1 MIALAYFATA
11 AALLAL
17 AHRFVA
23 PLTRGAALV
32 LLLLPLLFTGRALLT
47 GRIYAPVEM
56 PWTSQ
61 PLADHRGEFHVPPVH
76 NPLLSDIAFQM
87 IPWRQALRESVTAGQ
102 WPLWNRYIYCGDVL
116 AATMQPAAFSPF
128 TWIALLFPAAVSFTF
143 TAAIAFF
150 VAGLSAY
157 ALVAELRCVEVAQPY
172 PATARLHDS
181 ATPLLAAIAWMYSAG
196 IALTI
201 LWPLGFSWALFPLLL
216 LGTRRVVHQ
225 RSIGVLTVALSLEV
239 VAGHPETLLH
249 AVALACAYGAY
260 LMVAEWR
267 GLAVSQPQLATARP
281 RNTATALLAALAA
294 GVLAVLLTAI
304 QLLPFLDAVRH
315 SGEYVVRSQLYAGNP
330 LRIEPGSVRAAV
342 LGNLFPF
349 LRGKVESF
357 PLERGEAG
365 SIVFALAIV
374 AITTVRRRRE
384 VQFFAALAV
393 FAFLVGC
400 NVSPFAQILHALPMF
415 GSALNDRLLMA
426 MALALA
432 VLAAFA
438 VDLWPRRTMVSAMIA
453 WALAV
458 AVAGFAGG
466 HAIHTTRFVAELV
479 PLLLAATVIC
489 LCRKAIAMPLLIAL
503 VLIQRTMSDGALVP
517 IHPGEIAYPRLKL
530 LEPLEAVREPFRIAP
545 FGGTLTQNTAAMYGL
560 EDVRAS
566 TAMTNRRLSETFPLW
581 CIRPGRGFPEVN
593 DLTKPMLS
601 MMNARFSLLDVSTPI
616 PAGWADRG
624 YDVYTRLIENA
635 HVLPRAFVPARV
647 VLGRTAGEE
656 LAEMA
661 NERDFGQRAWIDVG
675 EAKQERDNGA
685 GMATTTRRGNELT
698 IVASMQRPGFVVVS
712 ETAWPGWRAWVDGRR
727 VKLAG
732 ANHAFL
738 AVYVSEGEHRV
749 RLRYLP
755 RSFVAGRAISIATLL
770 LVALVTAARR
780 FWP

>member
-23 PLTRGAALV
+23 PITRGAALA

-61 PLADHRGEFHVPPVH
+61 PLADHRGEFHVPAVH
-76 NPLLSDIAFQM
+76 NALLSDIAFQM
-87 IPWRQALRESVTAGQ
+87 IPWRQSLRELVSAGQ
-102 WPLWNRYIYCGDVL
+102 WPLWNRYVYCGDVL

-150 VAGLSAY
+150 VGGLSAY
-157 ALVAELRCVEVAQPY
+157 ALVAELRSLEVQQAH
-172 PATARLHDS
+172 PATARLRDP
-181 ATPLLAAIAWMYSAG
+181 ATPLLAAMAWMYSAG

-216 LGTRRVVHQ
+216 LGTRRVVRQH
-225 RSIGVLTVALSLEV
+225 SIGVLTVALALEV

-267 GLAVSQPQLATARP
+267 RLAVAQPHLATSRP
-281 RNTATALLAALAA
+281 RDAATALLAAFAA

-304 QLLPFLDAVRH
+304 QLLPFLEAMRN
-315 SGEYVVRSQLYAGNP
+315 SGEYVVRAQLYAGNP
-330 LRIEPGSVRAAV
+330 LRIAPGSVRAAL

-365 SIVFALAIV
+365 SMVLALAIV
-374 AITTVRRRRE
+374 TLTTVRARRE
-384 VQFFAALAV
+384 TWFFGALALFV
-393 FAFLVGC
+393 FLVGC
-400 NVSPFAQILHALPMF
+400 NVWPFAQLLHALPMF
-415 GSALNDRLLMA
+415 GSALNDRLLIA

-438 VDLWPRRTMVSAMIA
+438 VDLWPRRTMAAVMFA
-453 WALAV
+453 WAVAV
-458 AVAGFAGG
+458 AVAGIVGG
-466 HAIHTTRFVAELV
+466 NSIHRTRFVAELV
-479 PLLLAATVIC
+479 PLLLAAIVIC
-489 LCRKAIAMPLLIAL
+489 VCRKSVAMPLLLGL
-503 VLIQRTMSDGALVP
+503 VLVQRTMSDGALVP
-517 IHPGEIAYPRLKL
+517 VHTREIAYPRLKL
-530 LEPLEAVREPFRIAP
+530 LAPLEAIREPFRIAP
-545 FGGTLTQNTAAMYGL
+545 LGGTLTQNTAAMYGL

-566 TAMTNRRLSETFPLW
+566 TAMTNAPLSETFPLW
-581 CIRPGRGFPEVN
+581 CVRPGRGFPEVN

-616 PAGWADRG
+616 PAGWVDRG
-624 YDVYTRLIENA
+624 YDVYTRLIENE

-647 VLGRTAGEE
+647 VLGRTPTEE

-661 NERDFGQRAWIDVG
+661 NERDFGQRAWIDVR
-675 EAKQERDNGA
+675 EARQERDNGA
-685 GMATTTRRGNELT
+685 GTAATTRRGNELT
-698 IVASMQRPGFVVVS
+698 IIASMQRPGFVVVS

-738 AVYVSEGEHRV
+738 AVYVPEGEHRV

-755 RSFVAGRAISIATLL
+755 RSFVAGRAISIGTLL

>member
-1 MIALAYFATA
+1 MIALAYFASA

-32 LLLLPLLFTGRALLT
+32 LLLLPLVLTGRALLT

-87 IPWRQALRESVTAGQ
+87 IPWRQALRESVSAGQ

-150 VAGLSAY
+150 VAGLSAFLFVGVILSREDGEGSR
-157 ALVAELRCVEVAQPY
+157 AD
-172 PATARLHDS
+172 TA
-181 ATPLLAAIAWMYSAG
+181 AAAALLAAIAWMYSAG

-267 GLAVSQPQLATARP
+267 GLAVAQPYLATARP
-281 RNTATALLAALAA
+281 RNPATALLPALAA
-294 GVLAVLLTAI
+294 GVLAILLTAI

-315 SGEYVVRSQLYAGNP
+315 SGEYLVRSQLYAGNP

-349 LRGKVESF
+349 LRGKVETF

-365 SIVFALAIV
+365 SIVLALAIV
-374 AITTVRRRRE
+374 TITTVRGRRE
-384 VQFFAALAV
+384 TWFFGALAV
-393 FAFLVGC
+393 FAFLAGC
-400 NVSPFAQILHALPMF
+400 NVWPFAHILHALPMF

-426 MALALA
+426 TALALA
-432 VLAAFA
+432 VLAAFT
-438 VDLWPRRTMVSAMIA
+438 VDLWPRRAMAAVMFA
-453 WALAV
+453 WAAAV
-458 AVAGFAGG
+458 AVAGIAG
-466 HAIHTTRFVAELV
+466 ANSIHTTRFVAELV
-479 PLLLAATVIC
+479 PLVLAAIVIC
-489 LCRKAIAMPLLIAL
+489 VCRKSVAVPLLIAL

-517 IHPGEIAYPRLKL
+517 VHPRELAFPRLKL
-530 LEPLEAVREPFRIAP
+530 LAPLEAIRAPFRIAP

-566 TAMTNRRLSETFPLW
+566 TAMTNRPLSETFPLW
-581 CIRPGRGFPEVN
+581 CVRPGRGFPEVI

-616 PAGWADRG
+616 PAGWVDRG
-624 YDVYTRLIENA
+624 YDVYTRLIENE

-647 VLGRTAGEE
+647 VLGRTPAEE

-661 NERDFGQRAWIDVG
+661 TERDFGQRAWIDLR
-675 EAKQERDNGA
+675 EARQERDNGA
-685 GMATTTRRGNELT
+685 GTATTTRRGNELT

-738 AVYVSEGEHRV
+738 AVYVPQGEHRV

-755 RSFVAGRAISIATLL
+755 RSFVAGRAISIGTLL